1 MGAARSG
8 DPAPPY
14 KIATISRLSA
24 FSPQR
29 LRAWER
35 RYDLLHPERGPGGH
49 RLYGA
54 EDLQVLRAVGRLLA
68 SGRSI
73 GEINSI
79 GREALLGGSASRPV
93 SPDLVQRWTQRI
105 VDAAVG
111 LDQAA
116 MEQVLDSVF
125 SALPPEDAIG
135 QVIVEALRRIG
146 RRWSQGQCS
155 VASEHMAT
163 GVVLT
168 RVSALVQ
175 MTLPDVPAGAP
186 GLVCACLPGERHE
199 LGLRIISYSLASRG
213 VRITM
218 LGADVPFAE
227 VERACKMLAPR
238 AVLLSVSSVGLF
250 RNCRN
255 DLVELRERVDSR
267 TVIVLGGRGIPPDAP
282 ELRGGPVTAMP
293 PDQTLAEA
301 VSTLRKL
308 VAIEET
314 GVLSTGQT

>member
-1 MGAARSG
+1 MRPARSG

-35 RYDLLHPERGPGGH
+35 RYDLLRPERGPGGH

-54 EDLQVLRAVGRLLA
+54 DDLQVLRAVGRLLA

-79 GREALLGGSASRPV
+79 GREALLGGSGCRLV
-93 SPDLVQRWTQRI
+93 TPDLVQRWTERI
-105 VDAAVG
+105 VHAAVE

-116 MEQVLDSVF
+116 MERVLDSVF

-135 QVIVEALRRIG
+135 QVIVESLRRIG

-163 GVVLT
+163 GVVLN
-168 RVSALVQ
+168 RVGALVQ
-175 MTLPDVPAGAP
+175 MTLPEVPADAP
-186 GLVCACLPGERHE
+186 GLVCACLPGERHD
-199 LGLRIISYSLASRG
+199 LGLRIIAFSLASRG
-213 VRITM
+213 ARITM
-218 LGADVPFAE
+218 LGADVPFTE
-227 VERACKMLAPR
+227 VERACRVLAPR
-238 AVLLSVSSVGLF
+238 AVLLSVSNVGLF

-255 DLVELRERVDSR
+255 ELVELRKRVDSS
-267 TVIVLGGRGIPPDAP
+267 TVIVLGGRGIPADAS
-282 ELRGGPVTAMP
+282 ELRGGSLTAMP
-293 PDQTLAEA
+293 PDQPLAETVGA
-301 VSTLRKL
+301 LRKL
-308 VAIEET
+308 VAIQET
-314 GVLSTGQT
+314 AALSSGQL